1 MAVVLRTADASPQ
14 RTGPWDSPKV
24 EAFLAHEV
32 IPVRVA
38 TTGRTGAMV
47 QSMWFDY
54 RDGFIWCSTQADS
67 SLLRRLRH
75 DPRAG
80 FEVAPDAAPYH
91 GVRGRALV
99 EIVHVGAAEVLNRL
113 IDKYLDDP
121 SANLARWMRSRQTT
135 EVALRLNPLTMHSWD
150 YSARLP

>member
-1 MAVVLRTADASPQ
+1 MATSPQ
-14 RTGPWDSPKV
+14 TSGPWDTAQV
-24 EAFLAHEV
+24 EAFLTHEV
-32 IPVRVA
+32 IPVRLA
-38 TTGRTGAMV
+38 TSGRTGAMV
-47 QSMWFDY
+47 ESLWFDY

-67 SLLRRLRH
+67 VLLRRLRH

-99 EIVHVGAAEVLNRL
+99 EIVHLGAAEVLNRL

-121 SANLARWMRSRQTT
+121 SSNLARWMRSRQTT
-135 EVALRLNPLTMHSWD
+135 EVALRLNPLTIHSWD
-150 YSARLP
+150 NSARLSAASQR